1 MEGVLGMSAQER
13 ERAFVIRQVVE
24 AKLPR
29 RVAGERLGLGVRQII
44 RLVKLWRLHG
54 DAGLVSKQRG
64 RISPLRLAAQ
74 AKALIAGHLRE
85 KYGDFGATLAAEKL
99 AELDGLSVSK
109 ETVRK
114 LQIELGLWQPKVRGI
129 KRVFQARDR
138 RPRFGELVQID
149 GSPHDWFEGRAP
161 KCTLLVF
168 IDDATS
174 RLTALHF
181 APAETTRGYLLAL
194 KDHVLSH
201 GVPLAFYSD
210 RHGIFRV
217 NAKEAVSGDGYTEFG
232 RVLRRLNIAL
242 LCASTPQA
250 KGRVERANQTLQD
263 RLIKEM
269 RLHGI
274 SDIAQANAFVP
285 TFIELWNKKFAV
297 PPREQA
303 DAHRPWLGSKGSL
316 DAALARHDIRTL
328 SKDLTFRTGGTLY
341 GVKPL
346 GSGIT
351 MRQGRIHLRHFLDGS
366 MQVQY
371 KDKPVTWEI
380 LKTYPVPSATEDEK
394 TIDSRMAAL
403 LAPTRK
409 YLESP
414 RAKAA

>member
-1 MEGVLGMSAQER
+1 MEGVLGMSAKER

-24 AKLPR
+24 AKLPH
-29 RVAGERLGLGVRQII
+29 RVAAERLEIGVRQVI
-44 RLVKLWRLHG
+44 RLVKLWCLHG

-64 RISPLRLAAQ
+64 RVSPLRLGAETQ
-74 AKALIAGHLRE
+74 ALIAGYLRE
-85 KYGDFGATLAAEKL
+85 KYLDFGATLAAEKL
-99 AELDGLSVSK
+99 AELEGIVVSK

-114 LQIELGLWQPKVRGI
+114 LQIALGLWQPKVRGI

-138 RPRFGELVQID
+138 RPRFGELIQID

-161 KCTLLVF
+161 KCTLQVF

-181 APAETTRGYLLAL
+181 APAETTRAYLFAL
-194 KDHVLSH
+194 KAHVLAH

-210 RHGIFRV
+210 KHGIFRV

-232 RVLRRLNIAL
+232 RVLRRLNIAS

-269 RLHGI
+269 RLRGI
-274 SDIAQANAFVP
+274 NDIAEANLFLP
-285 TFIELWNKKFAV
+285 IFIAMWHKKFAV
-297 PPREQA
+297 PPREEA
-303 DAHRPWLGSKGSL
+303 DAHRPWLGTRETL
-316 DAALARHDIRTL
+316 DAALARHDTRTL
-328 SKDLTFRTGGTLY
+328 SKDLTFRVAGTLY
-341 GVKPL
+341 GVKPQ

-351 MRQGRIHLRHFLDGS
+351 MRQGRIQLQHFLDGS

-371 KDKPVTWEI
+371 KDKPVSWEI
-380 LKTYPVPSATEDEK
+380 LKTFPVPSPTEDEK

-403 LAPTRK
+403 LAATQK
-409 YLESP
+409 YLENHS
-414 RAKAA
+414 AKAA

>member
-1 MEGVLGMSAQER
+1 MEGILGMSSVER
-13 ERAFVIRQVVE
+13 ERSFVIRQVVE
-24 AKLPR
+24 DGLPC
-29 RVAGERLGLGVRQII
+29 RVAAERLDLGVRQVI

-64 RISPLRLAAQ
+64 RVSPLRLAPQ
-74 AKALIAGHLRE
+74 VQALIAGHLRE
-85 KYGDFGATLAAEKL
+85 KYADFGATLAAEKL
-99 AELDGLSVSK
+99 AELDGLTVSK

-114 LQIELGLWQPKVRGI
+114 LQIELGLWRPKVRGI

-138 RPRFGELVQID
+138 RPRFGELIQID

-181 APAETTRGYLLAL
+181 APAETTRAYLFAL
-194 KDHVLSH
+194 KAHVLSH

-210 RHGIFRV
+210 KHGIFRV
-217 NAKEAVSGDGYTEFG
+217 NAKEAVSGDGYTEFD
-232 RVLRRLNIAL
+232 RVLRRLNIGSI
-242 LCASTPQA
+242 CASTPQA

-269 RLHGI
+269 RLRGI
-274 SDIAQANAFVP
+274 SNIADANAFLP
-285 TFIELWNKKFAV
+285 TFIAMWHKKFAV
-297 PPREQA
+297 PPREEA
-303 DAHRPWLGSKGSL
+303 DAHRPWLGLGASL
-316 DAALARHDIRTL
+316 DEALARHDTRSL
-328 SKDLTFRTGGTLY
+328 SKDLTFRVADTLY
-341 GVKPL
+341 GVKPQ

-351 MRQGRIHLRHFLDGS
+351 MRQGRVQLQHFLDGS

-371 KDKPVTWEI
+371 KDKPIIWEI
-380 LKTYPVPSATEDEK
+380 LKTFPVPSPTEDEK
-394 TIDSRMAAL
+394 TIDCRMEAL

-409 YLESP
+409 YLENPS
-414 RAKAA
+414 AKAA